1 MNHAGRKG
9 DALSPQE
16 LKLIADAAQYL
27 EHPSLL
33 MQLANVVG
41 KPLEMVL
48 KAVDKVAPGR
58 VDDAVSAA
66 LRTALNMAV
75 RTIPAG
81 TQSDAITVVGDVHEI
96 GSTPSFLHK
105 LSVALTGSVGGLFG
119 VAGLAL
125 ELPITTTIMFRSIA
139 SIAKE
144 HGENVA
150 DAEVQLQCLT
160 VFCLGGPG
168 TGDDALDSAY
178 LAARFG
184 LQEMV
189 THATRA
195 VAGLTAAELAASIQR
210 GAAPAVVSLI
220 AKIAARFNV
229 TVSQKVLVQSIPVLG
244 AATGATI
251 NVAFMDHFNRVAR
264 YHFGIRSLE
273 RKHGLDVVQAAY
285 RDAVLR
291 AKNVA

>member
-1 MNHAGRKG
+1 
-9 DALSPQE
+9 
-16 LKLIADAAQYL
+16 
-27 EHPSLL
+27 
-33 MQLANVVG
+33 
-41 KPLEMVL
+41 
-48 KAVDKVAPGR
+48 
-58 VDDAVSAA
+58 
-66 LRTALNMAV
+66 
-75 RTIPAG
+75 
-81 TQSDAITVVGDVHEI
+81 
-96 GSTPSFLHK
+96 
-105 LSVALTGSVGGLFG
+105 
-119 VAGLAL
+119 LAL

-144 HGENVA
+144 HGEDVGH
-150 DAEVQLQCLT
+150 AEVQLQCLT

-264 YHFGIRSLE
+264 FHFGIRSLE
-273 RKHGLDVVQAAY
+273 RKHGIDVVQAAY